1 MSILTIENMSHSF
14 GDRILF
20 NDVSFRLLKG
30 DHIGLVGANGEGKST
45 FMKIITN
52 QILPDKGTIE
62 WNNKF
67 SIGYMDQ
74 LVDLKEGINALNF
87 LKEAFD
93 NLFNIESKINSL
105 YIDLQNM
112 SEKDMEKSL
121 NKIAIMQ
128 EILDKNDFYSIN
140 SKIQATAVGLGIK
153 DLLYKDVST
162 LSGGQRTK
170 ILLAKLLLQKPDIL
184 LLDEPTNHL
193 DEEHIEW
200 LKNYLVNYENAFIL
214 ISHDNVFLNKVVNV
228 VYHLEHKVLT
238 RYEGNYDY
246 FIKIYEI
253 RKEQRL
259 IEYKEQQNEIE
270 KLEDYIR
277 KNKARAS
284 TSKQAKSREKKLNK
298 IERIEIKKKL

>member
-1 MSILTIENMSHSF
+1 M
-14 GDRILF
+14 
-20 NDVSFRLLKG
+20 
-30 DHIGLVGANGEGKST
+30 
-45 FMKIITN
+45 
-52 QILPDKGTIE
+52 
-62 WNNKF
+62 
-67 SIGYMDQ
+67 
-74 LVDLKEGINALNF
+74 
-87 LKEAFD
+87 
-93 NLFNIESKINSL
+93 
-105 YIDLQNM
+105 
-112 SEKDMEKSL
+112 
-121 NKIAIMQ
+121 
-128 EILDKNDFYSIN
+128 
-140 SKIQATAVGLGIK
+140 
-153 DLLYKDVST
+153 
-162 LSGGQRTK
+162 
-170 ILLAKLLLQKPDIL
+170 QKPDIL